1 MLSFASPELH
11 SCKPQ
16 VTCESENFHN
26 VNKARRTNEE
36 AASKIHGCRPMRRP
50 AATSKQQKNI
60 YKRASAQNTAGV
72 MTAFAVYFKINY
84 VNFKH

>member
-1 MLSFASPELH
+1 MCLWKLPPLVEGVFRAKMLSFASMELH

-16 VTCESENFHN
+16 VTCVSENFHN

-50 AATSKQQKNI
+50 IATSKQQKNI
-60 YKRASAQNTAGV
+60 YKCASAE
-72 MTAFAVYFKINY
+72 YS
-84 VNFKH
+84 